1 MSGRYQQDRVASAL
15 WQAKLNA
22 LQQALGSNNFFH
34 GTDFRNFL
42 TNGDWQNYQYLTSR
56 APDPFG
62 VSGTNRYLSAN
73 LPEYHLI
80 NRIRNA
86 QDLDE
91 VNRQLSLWKQYDP
104 LNAPANIRN
113 YIRMQSV
120 GSVGTRPQFNINEP
134 VPAPVPVPIR
144 GKTGDGAPSTFT
156 YGPGQGYV
164 PFLNPPVSSVG
175 TSVPTFDSKSSPEH
189 FGDGSFGAPT
199 YGPGQGYTPKSAKVA
214 VDTSKSQKSG
224 TTSAKSGNI
233 GTSSVKV
240 IGGSGRSTGGTYST
254 PKPTPMYNPDNVS
267 LAYSL
272 SNTPTSPEMQR
283 QALIDKWNLEHG
295 RTGSTGYATGKGMLT
310 SSNDGTYAT
319 GEGIKDANGNVLTN
333 PGGDWEYQY
342 ALKDPQYGL
351 GIMGKMS
358 DAQKEYLQAV
368 SDGMGYKYNFT
379 GANRFV

>member
-1 MSGRYQQDRVASAL
+1 MDSKYQMGDKYQQARATAAL

-80 NRIRNA
+80 DHIRNA

-113 YIRMQSV
+113 YIRMKSV
-120 GSVGTRPQFNINEP
+120 GSVGTRPQFNINE
-134 VPAPVPVPIR
+134 PVPIR

-164 PFLNPPVSSVG
+164 PNPPVS
-175 TSVPTFDSKSSPEH
+175 VPTSDSEVSPEH

-199 YGPGQGYTPKSAKVA
+199 YGPGQGYTHKSAKVA

-224 TTSAKSGNI
+224 TISAKSGNI
-233 GTSSVKV
+233 DTSSIKV

-272 SNTPTSPEMQR
+272 SNTPISKGMQD

-295 RTGSTGYATGKGMLT
+295 KTGSTGYATGKGMLT
-310 SSNDGTYAT
+310 SSSNSTYAT

-342 ALKDPQYGL
+342 ALKNPQYGL
-351 GIMGKMS
+351 GMMGKMS
-358 DAQKEYLQAV
+358 DAQKNYLQAV
-368 SDGMGYKYNFT
+368 SDNMGYKYNFT

>member
-1 MSGRYQQDRVASAL
+1 MGSKYQMGGKYQQDRATAAL

-80 NRIRNA
+80 DRIRNA

-104 LNAPANIRN
+104 LSAPANVKN

-120 GSVGTRPQFNINEP
+120 GSVGTRPQFNINE
-134 VPAPVPVPIR
+134 PVPVPIR

-164 PFLNPPVSSVG
+164 PNPPVSAP
-175 TSVPTFDSKSSPEH
+175 TSDSESSPEH

-199 YGPGQGYTPKSAKVA
+199 YGPGQGYTHKSAKVA

-224 TTSAKSGNI
+224 TISAKSGNI
-233 GTSSVKV
+233 GTSSTKV

-272 SNTPTSPEMQR
+272 SNTPISKGMQD

-342 ALKDPQYGL
+342 ALKNPQYGL
-351 GIMGKMS
+351 GMMGKMS
-358 DAQKEYLQAV
+358 DAQKNYLQAV
-368 SDGMGYKYNFT
+368 SDNMGYKYNFT
-379 GANRFV
+379 GAPRFV